1 MERDFNKVL
10 EALTIFDKKLSKVEK
25 TLDALMPV
33 IDSFMD
39 NQVQVNK
46 NTAEA
51 LKATALTAITQTS
64 IIIESSGIKDKDSR
78 IQMLEELSKKLEEN

>member
-1 MERDFNKVL
+1 MERDLNKVL

-25 TLDALMPV
+25 TLDTLMPV

-51 LKATALTAITQTS
+51 LKAATLAAITQTS
-64 IIIESSGIKDKDSR
+64 IIIESSGINDKDQR
-78 IQMLEELSKKLEEN
+78 IEMLEELSQKLQED

>member
-10 EALTIFDKKLSKVEK
+10 EALDKKLSKVEK

-64 IIIESSGIKDKDSR
+64 IIIESSGIKDKDQR
-78 IQMLEELSKKLEEN
+78 IKMLEELSNKLQED